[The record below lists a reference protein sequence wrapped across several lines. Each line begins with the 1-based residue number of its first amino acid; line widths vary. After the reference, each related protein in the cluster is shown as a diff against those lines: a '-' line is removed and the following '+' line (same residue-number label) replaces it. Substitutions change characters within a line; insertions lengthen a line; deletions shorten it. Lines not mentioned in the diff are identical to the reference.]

1 MVFNSLHFAG
11 FFLACLGLYRLL
23 PHRGQNWLL
32 VAASYYFYASWDWRF
47 LGLLVVSTLTAY
59 ACGVLFGRLEDEKP
73 RRLVLYV
80 GLGVHPRAA
89 GCLQVLRLLRGE
101 PPGPARPRRPA
112 PGRLTLQ
119 VLLPVGISFYTF
131 IAMSYVIDVHR
142 RQIEPCRN
150 LVDVA
155 AFIGFFPTLLAG
167 PIVRASSLLRQIRE
181 PRSPTGAQ
189 VAEGAWL
196 MLWGYFKKM
205 FVADNLA
212 HVVNQVYAADAAPG
226 GLAVVL
232 ATVAFAFQIYGDFS
246 GYSDIARGAVEAAR
260 HRADRQLPVPR
271 TSCARRRSSGR
282 TGTSACRSGCATTCS
297 SRSASRSRAGS
308 TACGGSGSAT
318 TSGSTPRRRSVTML
332 LAGLWHGAAWTFVL
346 WGAYQGALLISFRLV
361 ALRRAPEAR
370 RRHPAAGC
378 SNGGDAPAA
387 LVMFALTCYGWL
399 MFRADSLAQIAALT
413 GRIFTAFEPS
423 RAVLQTVGL
432 PLLLYAGPLVAIHAA
447 EARRGSLETVAGW
460 PRAARYSVYVG
471 LVYAIV
477 LFGDFQGSDFIYFQF

>member
-1 MVFNSLHFAG
+1 MVFNSLHFAA
-11 FFLACLGLYRLL
+11 FFLAFLGLYRLL

-32 VAASYYFYASWDWRF
+32 VAGSYYFYASWDWRF
-47 LGLLVVSTLTAY
+47 LGLLIVSTLTAY
-59 ACGVLFGRLEDEKP
+59 TCGVLFGRLEDEKQ
-73 RRLVLYV
+73 RKLVLV
-80 GLGVHPRAA
+80 AGLGVHLALLGFFKYFGFFAENLQALLGLA
-89 GCLQVLRLLRGE
+89 GLR
-101 PPGPARPRRPA
+101 PG
-112 PGRLTLQ
+112 GFTLQ

-131 IAMSYVIDVHR
+131 IAMSYVIDVYR
-142 RQIEPCRN
+142 RQIGPSRS

-189 VAEGAWL
+189 AAEGAWL
-196 MLWGYFKKM
+196 MLWGFFKKM

-212 HVVNQVYAADAAPG
+212 HVVNQVYAADTPPG

-246 GYSDIARGAVEAAR
+246 GYSDIARGLSKLLGIELMVNFRFPYFVRTPQEFWTHWHISLSEWLRDYLFLPLSFAFSRRLDGVRWLGLRDDVWIYAA
-260 HRADRQLPVPR
+260 
-271 TSCARRRSSGR
+271 
-282 TGTSACRSGCATTCS
+282 ATL
-297 SRSASRSRAGS
+297 
-308 TACGGSGSAT
+308 
-318 TSGSTPRRRSVTML
+318 VTML

-346 WGAYQGALLISFRLV
+346 WGAYQGALLVGFRLL
-361 ALRRAPEAR
+361 ALGTRRKQKPPASGWVFEW
-370 RRHPAAGC
+370 RH
-378 SNGGDAPAA
+378 APAV
-387 LVMFALTCYGWL
+387 LVMFTLTCYGWL
-399 MFRADSLAQIAALT
+399 LFRADSLAQIAVLT

-432 PLLLYAGPLVAIHAA
+432 PLLLYAGPLAAIHAA
-447 EARRGSLETVAGW
+447 EARRGNLETVAGW
-460 PRAARYSVYVG
+460 PRAARYSVYVA

>member
-1 MVFNSLHFAG
+1 MVFNSLHFAV
-11 FFLACLGLYRLL
+11 FFLAFLGLNRLL
-23 PHRGQNWLL
+23 PHRGRNWLL

-47 LGLLVVSTLTAY
+47 LGLLIVSTLTAY
-59 ACGVLFGRLEDEKP
+59 ACGVLLGRLEDEKR
-73 RRLVLYV
+73 RRLVLFA
-80 GLGVHPRAA
+80 GLGVHLALLGFFKYFGFFAENLQALIGLAGLRAD
-89 GCLQVLRLLRGE
+89 GF
-101 PPGPARPRRPA
+101 
-112 PGRLTLQ
+112 TLQ

-131 IAMSYVIDVHR
+131 IAMSYVIDVYR
-142 RQIEPCRN
+142 RQTGPCRN

-189 VAEGAWL
+189 AAEGAWL
-196 MLWGYFKKM
+196 LLWGYFKKM

-212 HVVNQVYAADAAPG
+212 HVVNQVYAADTPPG

-246 GYSDIARGAVEAAR
+246 GYSDIARGASKLVGIELMVNFRFPYFVRTPQEFWTHWHISLSEWLRDYVFLPLSFAFSRRLDGVRWLGLRDDAWIYAA
-260 HRADRQLPVPR
+260 
-271 TSCARRRSSGR
+271 
-282 TGTSACRSGCATTCS
+282 ATL
-297 SRSASRSRAGS
+297 
-308 TACGGSGSAT
+308 
-318 TSGSTPRRRSVTML
+318 VTML

-346 WGAYQGALLISFRLV
+346 WGAYQGALLVGFRLL
-361 ALRRAPEAR
+361 ALRTR
-370 RRHPAAGC
+370 RKQKPPPGGWVFEWRH
-378 SNGGDAPAA
+378 APAA
-387 LVMFALTCYGWL
+387 LVMFTLTCYGWL
-399 MFRADSLAQIAALT
+399 MFRADSLAQIAVLT

-423 RAVLQTVGL
+423 QAVLRAVGL

-460 PRAARYSVYVG
+460 PRAARYSVYVA

>member
-1 MVFNSLHFAG
+1 MVFNSLHFAA
-11 FFLACLGLYRLL
+11 FFLAFLGLYRLL

-32 VAASYYFYASWDWRF
+32 VAGSYYFYASWDWRF
-47 LGLLVVSTLTAY
+47 LGLLIVSTLTAY
-59 ACGVLFGRLEDEKP
+59 TCGVLFGRLEDEKQ
-73 RRLVLYV
+73 RKLVLV
-80 GLGVHPRAA
+80 AGLGVHFALLGFFKYFGFFAENLQALLGLA
-89 GCLQVLRLLRGE
+89 GLR
-101 PPGPARPRRPA
+101 PG
-112 PGRLTLQ
+112 GFTLQ

-131 IAMSYVIDVHR
+131 IAMSYVIDVYR
-142 RQIEPCRN
+142 RQIGPSRS

-189 VAEGAWL
+189 AAEGAWL
-196 MLWGYFKKM
+196 MLWGFFKKM

-212 HVVNQVYAADAAPG
+212 HVVNQVYAADTPPG

-246 GYSDIARGAVEAAR
+246 GYSDIARGLSKLLGIELMVNFRFPYFVRTPQEFWTHWHISLSEWLRDYLFLPLSFAFSRRLDGVRWLGLRDDVWIYAA
-260 HRADRQLPVPR
+260 
-271 TSCARRRSSGR
+271 
-282 TGTSACRSGCATTCS
+282 ATL
-297 SRSASRSRAGS
+297 
-308 TACGGSGSAT
+308 
-318 TSGSTPRRRSVTML
+318 VTML

-346 WGAYQGALLISFRLV
+346 WGAYQGALLVGFRLL
-361 ALRRAPEAR
+361 ALRTR
-370 RRHPAAGC
+370 RKQKPPASGWVFEWRH
-378 SNGGDAPAA
+378 APAV
-387 LVMFALTCYGWL
+387 LVMFTLTCYGWL
-399 MFRADSLAQIAALT
+399 LFRADSLAQIAVLT

-432 PLLLYAGPLVAIHAA
+432 PLLLYAGPLAAIHAA
-447 EARRGSLETVAGW
+447 EARRGNLETVAGW
-460 PRAARYSVYVG
+460 PRAARYSVYVA